1 MAAKKKKEHV
11 LVVGIDFGTTFSG
24 VSWAYSGQPDV
35 IEVITRWETELNF
48 ASDTEKTPTAI
59 LFQKPQSEVFWG
71 SGIPLDRDQEPL
83 RWFKLLLVD
92 EKDLPHDV
100 KHSPKIAA
108 AKALMEKANKDPIEI
123 ISSYLRL
130 LWNHSMECIGI
141 SAGEE
146 TVKLCRFHVVITLPA
161 IWPDYAKAR
170 MRRAAD
176 HAGITQH
183 RPAGETTLAF
193 ISEPEAAALATTKDV
208 TSKPQAKKGDYFVVC
223 DAGGGTVDLISY
235 EITSLNPTVVR
246 EAIKGDGGLCG
257 GVFLDEGFLNLIK
270 EKVTPAAWAMVPNEE
285 AANML
290 NCDWENGIKR
300 RYEGQENRTWNVRLP
315 PECQIRN
322 GSTRGIKRKR
332 NLMLG
337 HNDLHKVFDPIAKK
351 IGKLIQKQID
361 GVLTVSSKLPKTV
374 ILVGGFGRSRY
385 IHNYVKSI
393 LDDSITLLQSS
404 GTKPWTAICRGATL
418 QGLDSLSLNPGLAVS
433 VRSRISR
440 ASYGI
445 EFNQKFHPSL
455 HDPSL
460 KYWDPEEQEWYA
472 TGNMKWFL
480 EQGMDVSSTQPVRHE
495 YYRLYSSAPKKITA
509 QFYVT
514 KSCPAPR
521 LKNSDVKKLCE
532 VKWNKTIDFESLP
545 RFTNSLGKVSGK
557 LTYTIEMACA
567 GASIDFTIICDGKR
581 VCSKNVEV
589 DFEGD
594 LTKKESGS
602 EDESH

>member
-11 LVVGIDFGTTFSG
+11 IVVGIDFGTTFSG

-59 LFQKPQSEVFWG
+59 LFQKPQGEVFWG
-71 SGIPLDRDQEPL
+71 SGIPLDTDQEPL

-92 EKDLPHDV
+92 EKDLPLDV
-100 KHSPKIAA
+100 KHSSQIAA
-108 AKALMEKANKDPIEI
+108 AKALAKAANKDPLEI

-141 SAGEE
+141 SAGEQ

-170 MRRAAD
+170 MRNAAE

-183 RPAGETTLAF
+183 RPAGKTSLTF

-208 TSKPQAKKGDYFVVC
+208 TCKPQAKKGDYFVVC

-257 GVFLDEGFLNLIK
+257 GVFLDEAFLNLIK

-290 NCDWENGIKR
+290 NCDWENGIKQ

-322 GSTRGIKRKR
+322 GFTRGIKRKR

-337 HNDLHKVFDPIAKK
+337 HNDLHHVFDPIAKK

-361 GVLTVSSKLPKTV
+361 GVLTVSGKLPK
-374 ILVGGFGRSRY
+374 
-385 IHNYVKSI
+385 
-393 LDDSITLLQSS
+393 
-404 GTKPWTAICRGATL
+404 
-418 QGLDSLSLNPGLAVS
+418 GLASLSLSPDLAVS

-445 EFNQKFHPSL
+445 EYRQKFDPRL
-455 HDPSL
+455 HDPSD
-460 KYWDPEEQEWYA
+460 KYWYQEEQDWYVN
-472 TGNMKWFL
+472 GNMKWFL

-495 YYRLYSSAPKKITA
+495 YYRLYSSAPKEITDT
-509 QFYVT
+509 FHVT
-514 KSCPAPR
+514 AISPAPKR
-521 LKNSDVKKLCE
+521 QTSDVKRLCD
-532 VKWNKTIDFESLP
+532 VTWNKMIDFEALP
-545 RFTNSLGKVSGK
+545 RFTNSLGKVFGK
-557 LTYTIEMACA
+557 LEFIIEMACA
-567 GASIDFTIICDGKR
+567 GASIDFTVIHDGKR

-589 DFEGD
+589 DFEGN
-594 LTKKESGS
+594 LTNEDEESSS
-602 EDESH
+602 EDESE